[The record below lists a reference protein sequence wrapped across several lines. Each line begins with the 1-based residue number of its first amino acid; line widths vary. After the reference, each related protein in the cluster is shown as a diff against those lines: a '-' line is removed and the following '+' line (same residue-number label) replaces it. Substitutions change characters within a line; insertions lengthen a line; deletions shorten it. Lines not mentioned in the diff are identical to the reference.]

1 MSGLRLCGLC
11 LSRVPAACVAA
22 ILAVALASAPVLT
35 PATAQDVRGLENCM
49 VEKQVERRTG
59 CLQANIEYLQQAL
72 QKNVR
77 ETQRRLD
84 AASAEITALRAE
96 AAGLAKTIG
105 ELRRT
110 LDGIAARAPPAEA
123 KK

>member
-1 MSGLRLCGLC
+1 M
-11 LSRVPAACVAA
+11 PAACVAA
-22 ILAVALASAPVLT
+22 IFAVALASAPVLT

-49 VEKQVERRTG
+49 AEKQVERRTG
-59 CLQANIEYLQQAL
+59 CLQANVEYLQQAL

-110 LDGIAARAPPAEA
+110 LDGIAARAPPAAA